1 MTERYRVAAVEKA
14 LAVLEIFAEPPH
26 RFTLSEVAARTGMSS
41 NQIFRLLQTL
51 SAAGW
56 LRHAQ
61 DSRLYSLGP
70 RPFGLVRALFLGNE
84 LVVAGREPLQ
94 WAHDETRETVALLA
108 LDSDGSTTC
117 VDVRESSHPLMVA
130 QMLGARS
137 PENHAGAAARVF
149 LAAKPDAGVER
160 FLTSHGPLERL
171 TPWTIVDPDQL
182 RADLIQVRQQGYA
195 VSDQEVA
202 VGMYGVAAP
211 IYDRR
216 EALVGA
222 ITLSAPILRAG
233 PDEQARHIV
242 AVTEA
247 ARRIS
252 TNLGSRAVQAARNSA

>member
-14 LAVLEIFAEPPH
+14 LAVLETFAEPPH
-26 RFTLSEVAARTGMSS
+26 RFSLSEISLRAGLSS
-41 NQIFRLLQTL
+41 NQTFRLLQTL
-51 SAAGW
+51 TAAGW

-94 WAHDETRETVALLA
+94 WAYDETHETVALLA
-108 LDSDGSTTC
+108 LEGDGSTTC
-117 VDVRESSHPLMVA
+117 LDVRESAHPLMVT
-130 QMLGARS
+130 QMIGAHS

-149 LAAKPDAGVER
+149 LATKSNAELDR
-160 FLTSHGPLERL
+160 FLATHAPLERL

-182 RADLIQVRQQGYA
+182 RADLARVRQQGYA

-211 IYDRR
+211 IHDRR
-216 EALVGA
+216 ESLVGTIA
-222 ITLSAPILRAG
+222 LSAPILRAG

-242 AVTEA
+242 AMTEA

-252 TNLGSRAVQAARNSA
+252 TNLGSRAVHAARNSA

>member
-1 MTERYRVAAVEKA
+1 
-14 LAVLEIFAEPPH
+14 
-26 RFTLSEVAARTGMSS
+26 
-41 NQIFRLLQTL
+41 
-51 SAAGW
+51 
-56 LRHAQ
+56 
-61 DSRLYSLGP
+61 
-70 RPFGLVRALFLGNE
+70 
-84 LVVAGREPLQ
+84 
-94 WAHDETRETVALLA
+94 
-108 LDSDGSTTC
+108 
-117 VDVRESSHPLMVA
+117 
-130 QMLGARS
+130 MLGARS

-149 LAAKPDAGVER
+149 LAARPDAEIER
-160 FLTSHGPLERL
+160 FLAMHTPLERL

-182 RADLIQVRQQGYA
+182 RIDLARVREQGYA

-233 PDEQARHIV
+233 PEEQSRHIV

-252 TNLGSRAVQAARNSA
+252 TNLGSRAVQTARNSA